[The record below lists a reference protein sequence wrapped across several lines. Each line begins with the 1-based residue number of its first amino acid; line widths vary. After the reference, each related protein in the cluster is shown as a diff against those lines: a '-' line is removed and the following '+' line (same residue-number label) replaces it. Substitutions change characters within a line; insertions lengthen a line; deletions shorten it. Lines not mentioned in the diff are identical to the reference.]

1 MKKEKFY
8 EECAGCSPESDG
20 IHIIDVRGL
29 SFKRYLDIAKL
40 TGCKVAVIGQQ
51 KHSGGVAVKTTYGIY
66 ALGAGSLDDV
76 HHRSTTVGI
85 VAGGDAV
92 FGLVEQDIAFAFE
105 CHYLVV
111 VFDYVA
117 MAYLGTQFGH
127 YIAVDLDK
135 SLLDVFIGFATR
147 AYARIGHEFVQTN
160 LFVGIG
166 YRHFVLYALGT
177 RSEALALAR
186 ERIVFLVVTVLAFTL
201 IVVSALLGTIIVFVL
216 AVIVVIAALL
226 VVAALLTIGV
236 AVAALLTIG
245 IAVAALIVVRLRTIV
260 VVRTR
265 SVSLLW
271 TLAFSLTL
279 GAFALC
285 SVVVVVRTVESAVVL
300 PIVTALLGT
309 IIGAI
314 GTLFVVFYL
323 CIVCHGTTGVL
334 TFQCHARF
342 ADTRTFGSFFVVF
355 HLFLLALSFF
365 AVKPVIGVEDKKCI
379 NSRA

>member
-1 MKKEKFY
+1 
-8 EECAGCSPESDG
+8 
-20 IHIIDVRGL
+20 
-29 SFKRYLDIAKL
+29 
-40 TGCKVAVIGQQ
+40 
-51 KHSGGVAVKTTYGIY
+51 
-66 ALGAGSLDDV
+66 
-76 HHRSTTVGI
+76 
-85 VAGGDAV
+85 
-92 FGLVEQDIAFAFE
+92 
-105 CHYLVV
+105 
-111 VFDYVA
+111 

-127 YIAVDLDK
+127 HIAVDLDK

-186 ERIVFLVVTVLAFTL
+186 ERVVFLVVTVLAFTL
-201 IVVSALLGTIIVFVL
+201 IVVSALLGTIVVFVL

-236 AVAALLTIG
+236 AVAALLTVGIAVAALLTVGVAVAALLTIGMTVAALLTIGIAIAALLTVGMTVATLLAIG

-285 SVVVVVRTVESAVVL
+285 SVVVVVRTVETAVVL

-334 TFQCHARF
+334 TLQCHARF